1 MTLGPAG
8 RKAPIREQEFRIGKF
23 FEYTVH
29 ILAYNSIIKADS
41 AAAAGAYGGLNCC
54 TRRHYFKHAYIRNKN
69 YIGADRKAHMYAER
83 TRSPT
88 HAK

>member
-1 MTLGPAG
+1 MYQSGMALGPAG

-41 AAAAGAYGGLNCC
+41 AAAAGAYGGLNC
-54 TRRHYFKHAYIRNKN
+54 
-69 YIGADRKAHMYAER
+69 
-83 TRSPT
+83 
-88 HAK
+88 